1 MLTIVVYQ
9 KQKGKTPEC
18 VRECVRGSRR
28 DWRRDRFYGATS
40 ESFVGEEAMQV
51 EIMKNGP
58 IEGMMLVFEDLY
70 AYHTGIYKHV
80 KGGIAGAHAVKIIG
94 WGVENRFVL
103 FPFSLSSVCF
113 SLSHE
118 FHLFFFFFFSL
129 NSTKF
134 WTVANSWGRDW
145 GEEGFF
151 RIVRGAQE
159 CAIETDSFAGL
170 PRPVV

>member
-118 FHLFFFFFFSL
+118 FHLFFFFH
-129 NSTKF
+129 
-134 WTVANSWGRDW
+134 
-145 GEEGFF
+145 
-151 RIVRGAQE
+151 
-159 CAIETDSFAGL
+159 
-170 PRPVV
+170 

>member
-1 MLTIVVYQ
+1 M
-9 KQKGKTPEC
+9 
-18 VRECVRGSRR
+18 
-28 DWRRDRFYGATS
+28 
-40 ESFVGEEAMQV
+40 SF
-51 EIMKNGP
+51 I
-58 IEGMMLVFEDLY
+58 
-70 AYHTGIYKHV
+70 
-80 KGGIAGAHAVKIIG
+80 
-94 WGVENRFVL
+94 
-103 FPFSLSSVCF
+103 S
-113 SLSHE
+113 
-118 FHLFFFFFFSL
+118 FFFFFSL